1 MRDWAELREET
12 YRGVTPE
19 SDADTSFGTG
29 YETDGMLPL
38 SPPASSSEGE
48 EIDDRF
54 GPHALASE
62 EWTDYHPRAAAEN
75 SVVEGPSP
83 PRRSQRIVDQQA
95 RKVVA
100 LETTATRGRTRR
112 RGQ

>member
-1 MRDWAELREET
+1 VRDWAELREET

-75 SVVEGPSP
+75 SVVGPSP